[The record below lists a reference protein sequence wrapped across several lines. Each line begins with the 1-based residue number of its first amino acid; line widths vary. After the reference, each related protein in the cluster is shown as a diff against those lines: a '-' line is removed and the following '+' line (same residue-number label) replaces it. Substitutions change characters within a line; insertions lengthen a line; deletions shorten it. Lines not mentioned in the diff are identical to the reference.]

1 MTPQN
6 ISGFKRAGIWPFNYC
21 DAVKQ
26 KDVQKDDEDSS
37 NECAESSEGNDDS
50 GSGSDGS
57 GGGDDAGNESGVEV
71 PLKISRELQVAL

>member
-6 ISGFKRAGIWPFNYC
+6 ISGFKRAGIWSFNC

-37 NECAESSEGNDDS
+37 NECAESGEGNDDS

-57 GGGDDAGNESGVEV
+57 GGCDDAGNGSGVEV